1 MEEILKCYQE
11 LHDSL
16 GSGNLCQE
24 FAQRVVQI
32 IQDALDRV
40 PDQARIAIRG
50 AGVHTKELLKAL
62 RVSGKNMIG
71 IFDRDKIADEFC
83 GYPLFFSSEL
93 CGSAPDCIIISNY
106 FYREEIKAELEG
118 LSIPV
123 IDPYEELE
131 RNGIRL
137 RGPFY
142 MYTSDS
148 PLVLGSYY
156 WSYVDCPCERT
167 LRDFL
172 QAALD
177 QKNFVMISRAY
188 EENGGAD
195 GKYPVLIEVW
205 DGMQKLLK
213 LIRKKLQDRKQND
226 IMLLWTDAVA
236 YSDLDSMPEA
246 KRRVGTEGCFFKRAY
261 THTPY
266 TFATLQAMFCGTLP
280 IDDYPMMEYVID
292 RSNSPLLQYL
302 EEKGYEFHCF
312 AVPEMKVSPEYL
324 TEEQQFASST
334 IVWWHGLQAL
344 LCQEKPCFYILQ
356 FLTESHPPVVDP
368 MQEYVDRD
376 DVHYK
381 RTEKTAVHQ
390 KAALSYFDRCLSLY
404 DWLLGEKTYIQL
416 SDHGFYWNDVAF
428 WDESQ
433 LHAYCFVKGRDIP
446 ITTVSELFPYKKFS
460 YLVRW
465 IIDPQNNRLESV
477 TDDLVRFQDT
487 DHYNPQGISLYI
499 NEGIPA
505 QGLAYR
511 GVVTD
516 QYKYVINSIGD
527 EFFFVYQD
535 GKAIRTDLEDE
546 KLRAALR
553 ERCSTYFLD
562 IRKFERFKYSG
573 ELYKAIRELD
583 PNCGQPLWLT
593 GGE

>member
-1 MEEILKCYQE
+1 
-11 LHDSL
+11 
-16 GSGNLCQE
+16 
-24 FAQRVVQI
+24 
-32 IQDALDRV
+32 
-40 PDQARIAIRG
+40 
-50 AGVHTKELLKAL
+50 
-62 RVSGKNMIG
+62 
-71 IFDRDKIADEFC
+71 
-83 GYPLFFSSEL
+83 
-93 CGSAPDCIIISNY
+93 
-106 FYREEIKAELEG
+106 
-118 LSIPV
+118 
-123 IDPYEELE
+123 
-131 RNGIRL
+131 
-137 RGPFY
+137 
-142 MYTSDS
+142 
-148 PLVLGSYY
+148 
-156 WSYVDCPCERT
+156 
-167 LRDFL
+167 
-172 QAALD
+172 
-177 QKNFVMISRAY
+177 
-188 EENGGAD
+188 
-195 GKYPVLIEVW
+195 
-205 DGMQKLLK
+205 
-213 LIRKKLQDRKQND
+213 
-226 IMLLWTDAVA
+226 
-236 YSDLDSMPEA
+236 
-246 KRRVGTEGCFFKRAY
+246 
-261 THTPY
+261 
-266 TFATLQAMFCGTLP
+266 MFCGTLP